1 MYYTIKEVQKSP
13 GYNWQDKDI
22 ILKVSYDNNV
32 KISTI
37 TPTQGGELINITSF
51 DADNFEI
58 SMEIYNEE
66 DRKSVV

>member
-22 ILKVSYDNNV
+22 ILKVSYDNNG

-51 DADNFEI
+51 DV
-58 SMEIYNEE
+58 
-66 DRKSVV
+66 R